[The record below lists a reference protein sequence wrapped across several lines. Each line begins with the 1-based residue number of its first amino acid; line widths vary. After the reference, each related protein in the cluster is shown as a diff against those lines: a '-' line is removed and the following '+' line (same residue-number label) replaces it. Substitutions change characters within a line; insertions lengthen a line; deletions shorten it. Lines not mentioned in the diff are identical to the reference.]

1 MVFEARSAG
10 WGLKQYSHRVSLLN
24 HETETMLHRKRY
36 GFCRRETRRSF
47 CEAAAAAAAVV
58 RTDGC
63 RTEQQSGL

>member
-10 WGLKQYSHRVSLLN
+10 WGLKHYSHRVSLLK

-36 GFCRRETRRSF
+36 GIGRRETRRSF
-47 CEAAAAAAAVV
+47 CEAAAAVV